1 MPDDLT
7 KKRPQDSS
15 KVNINEPYEVNYWTD
30 RFKISKA
37 KLIEAVK
44 EVGPMVANIEV
55 WLKSN

>member
-7 KKRPQDSS
+7 KKRPEDSS

-44 EVGPMVANIEV
+44 AVGPMVANIEV